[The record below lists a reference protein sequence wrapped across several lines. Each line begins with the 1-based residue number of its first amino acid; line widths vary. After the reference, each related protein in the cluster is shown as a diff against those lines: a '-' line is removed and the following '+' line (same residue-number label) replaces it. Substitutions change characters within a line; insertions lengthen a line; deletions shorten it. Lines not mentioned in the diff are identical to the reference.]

1 MDGSL
6 TEKGP
11 ICDQFE
17 TMEQRKKFV
26 IWCIIMLAAIL
37 AFGLFA
43 LCAGQFHIEVSR
55 VFEELFGAG
64 GEVRDNVHTVLFN
77 IRLPRILMA
86 LTSGAGLAA
95 SGAAFQSLF
104 ANPLATPDTLGVAN
118 GSSFGAALV
127 ILLGG
132 SAFQVQLG
140 ALACGIVAVALVYLV
155 TRSRRSQR
163 TSVLMLILAGMVI
176 SSLFS
181 ALVSL
186 IKYMADPQDVLPVI
200 TFWLLGSFSG
210 ITKNSML
217 LSVPLLLAGTI
228 VIFLLRFRLN
238 VLSLPEE
245 EARSLGVNLK
255 LIRILVVA
263 AASLTTATVVSVCGV
278 IGWVGLLIP
287 HISRMLFGN
296 DNRYVVPFSI
306 LAGGLFLLMVDT
318 LARCVSSA
326 EIPVSI
332 LTAVIGAP
340 VFIVLLRKTG
350 GLKI

>member
-1 MDGSL
+1 
-6 TEKGP
+6 
-11 ICDQFE
+11 
-17 TMEQRKKFV
+17 MEQRRRFI
-26 IWCIIMLAAIL
+26 IWCVVMLAAIL

-43 LCAGQFHIEVSR
+43 LCAGQFHIDVSR
-55 VFEELFGAG
+55 VFMELFGGSGAAK
-64 GEVRDNVHTVLFN
+64 DNVHTVIFN
-77 IRLPRILMA
+77 IRIPRILMA
-86 LTSGAGLAA
+86 LVAGAGLAS

-118 GSSFGAALV
+118 GASFGAALG
-127 ILLGG
+127 ILLGFSG
-132 SAFQVQLG
+132 FEIQLS
-140 ALACGIVAVALVYLV
+140 ALAFGIVAVLLVYVV
-155 TRSRRSQR
+155 TRSRRSWR

-186 IKYMADPQDVLPVI
+186 IKYVADPQDILPVI

-210 ITKNSML
+210 ITKSNML
-217 LSVPLLLAGTI
+217 LSVPLILAGTLL
-228 VIFLLRFRLN
+228 IFLLRFRLN

-245 EARSLGVNLK
+245 EARSLGIDLR

-263 AASLTTATVVSVCGV
+263 AASLTTASVVSVCGV

-296 DNRYVVPFSI
+296 DNRYVVPSSI
-306 LAGGLFLLMVDT
+306 LSGGLFMLLVDT
-318 LARCVSSA
+318 LARCISSA

-340 VFIVLLRKTG
+340 VFIILLRRTG
-350 GLKI
+350 GLRS